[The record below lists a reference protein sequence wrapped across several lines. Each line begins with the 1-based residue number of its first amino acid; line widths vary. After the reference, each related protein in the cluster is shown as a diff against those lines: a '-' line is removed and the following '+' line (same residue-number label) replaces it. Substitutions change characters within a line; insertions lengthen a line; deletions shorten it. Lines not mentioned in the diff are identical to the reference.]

1 MFPNSSPALRHP
13 LLSYAILCCPTSTLL
28 SYVILCCPTLSCAV
42 LRHPLLAYV
51 IPCCPKSSPTGLRH
65 PLLSYKK
72 FVLLERS
79 ICELNCHVEEH
90 PVEARIWSFDVVE
103 VTQTW
108 NKGLAGFHG
117 RYETIVSGKKKK
129 DIKLHLLLFC
139 AGNDFFIR
147 DLSVYKP
154 SFIFLCI
161 SEAKVI
167 IKETLNWRFSYRLAG
182 NAR

>member
-1 MFPNSSPALRHP
+1 MKKLNTFSALWLFFGCICALSCPLDVSEFKSCPTPFPAVLRHP
-13 LLSYAILCCPTSTLL
+13 LLSYA
-28 SYVILCCPTLSCAV
+28 ILCCPTLSCAV

-65 PLLSYKK
+65 PLLSYKN
-72 FVLLERS
+72 
-79 ICELNCHVEEH
+79 ELNCHVEEH

-103 VTQTW
+103 VTETW
-108 NKGLAGFHG
+108 NKGLAGFRG

-147 DLSVYKP
+147 DLSVYKLRS
-154 SFIFLCI
+154 SFFGFQKLR
-161 SEAKVI
+161 SLLK
-167 IKETLNWRFSYRLAG
+167 KH
-182 NAR
+182 